1 MGTLGN
7 HRLLA
12 FPTRL
17 TMATEIEVK
26 GQKFQIYDKLFINNE
41 WIPAES
47 GKTFE
52 SVDPSTGDVIAK
64 VAEADKVDV
73 DKAVKAARAA
83 FEGEEWST
91 MTGAARG
98 ELLWKL
104 AALIERDFEDLCKV
118 ESLDNG
124 KTVADCRAADLP
136 LVISCLKYY
145 AGWADKVHGKTIP
158 TSSTEFCYTLREPVG
173 VVGQIIPWNFPLL
186 MQAWKLGPA
195 LACGCTVV
203 MKLAE
208 QTPLS
213 GMKIAALIKEAGF
226 PAGVVNILN
235 GFGPTAGAAISEHPD
250 VDKVAFTGSGSVGR
264 IIMKAAASSNLKKV
278 SLELGG
284 KSPNIIF
291 ADADM
296 DDAVNWANTGI
307 FFNHGQ
313 CCCAGSR
320 VFVEE
325 SAYDTFI
332 KAFKE
337 KAQAIKIGDPFDP
350 NTNQGPQV
358 SEEQFKTIMNYIEC
372 GKKEGATCELGGDR
386 VGEKGYY
393 IAPTMFT
400 NVKDDMKIAREEIF
414 GPVVT
419 VMKFKTVEEVVERA
433 NMTTYGLAA
442 AVFTKDIKKAIA
454 VSNKI
459 RAGTVWI
466 NCYNTFSAATPFGG
480 YKESG
485 HGRELGKYALELYT
499 EVKCVKVNLA

>member
-226 PAGVVNILN
+226 PAGVVNLLS
-235 GFGPTAGAAISEHPD
+235 GLGQPAGEAIARHPNI
-250 VDKVAFTGSGSVGR
+250 DKVAFTGSTAVGKG
-264 IIMKAAASSNLKKV
+264 IQVAAGQTNMKRV

-284 KSPNIIF
+284 KSPLIVCD
-291 ADADM
+291 DADL
-296 DDAVNWANTGI
+296 DKAVGAAQIGLFLNS
-307 FFNHGQ
+307 GQ
-313 CCCAGSR
+313 CCIASSRLFVYDSIYDEFVAKITAPIKDGTAPWTIGS
-320 VFVEE
+320 
-325 SAYDTFI
+325 
-332 KAFKE
+332 
-337 KAQAIKIGDPFDP
+337 GM
-350 NTNQGPQV
+350 QGPQV
-358 SEEQFKTIMNYIEC
+358 DKIQFDKVMNYIDA
-372 GKKEGATCELGGDR
+372 GKSEGASCVTGGERHGDT
-386 VGEKGYY
+386 GYFVE
-393 IAPTMFT
+393 PT
-400 NVKDDMKIAREEIF
+400 
-414 GPVVT
+414 
-419 VMKFKTVEEVVERA
+419 
-433 NMTTYGLAA
+433 
-442 AVFTKDIKKAIA
+442 VFTD
-454 VSNKI
+454 
-459 RAGTVWI
+459 
-466 NCYNTFSAATPFGG
+466 
-480 YKESG
+480 
-485 HGRELGKYALELYT
+485 
-499 EVKCVKVNLA
+499 